1 MTASPSAS
9 SRNRR
14 SATLANIPP
23 PSGPPPPTPPGGQPS
38 GGGHR
43 HSNSSSALS
52 ASFSSGPL
60 NLSGL
65 GPYTAG
71 SSFAPPRASF
81 SSSRA
86 SPVGQ
91 ARSGRER
98 SDTETWSDSTWR
110 NIFDAALVKAQQ
122 AVQLDELQET
132 ALAANLYAQAAS
144 DLGRVIP
151 MCSSEK
157 KQQSMMAIQAIYLD
171 RVAQL
176 KESALSKSPLPHSL
190 GTGSFAPGHVKDG
203 STSSGNSYRH
213 SAPSNRGTA
222 YGDDQLPY
230 QPQQYQPPSFQSPVQ
245 QQRYTQS
252 GPIQLQQQ
260 YQPPPV
266 FLHSRQDPYQ
276 LQQLQQQQQQQH
288 QQRLLYLQQHQQ
300 QQQQPQQ
307 QEELQQEQPE
317 KGGFRLF
324 GKKRSKTQP
333 SAPRPPEM
341 GQSAHGVLGHN
352 SSYGNGFSPYG
363 EYNGNSTPHD
373 SPNPSPV
380 VVSPIFMS
388 QSPVQRSQQSR
399 NSVMGD
405 GREQQQQQPQELTS
419 KSSKWRPFGKKKSK
433 SFSNN
438 ETSTAFNPQ
447 RESLQVVPGESLP
460 SPLPAKVPTSAPQ
473 LADNTFSHQNQD
485 WYVDNVPQGEL
496 EADYDD
502 YENQYYD
509 EDDEDVDPYYIAD
522 TKGRAQVFEG
532 RDSGLKDKASKKNS
546 KKEEEAPPKTRQTLK
561 HSTSSYSQEHYYSAN
576 VNFSEHIPSN
586 PAIKHDA
593 QELYSGPLAD
603 EKAYT
608 SNFTDD
614 NPDDAIH
621 EHDQQLLPAH
631 ADQYSEY
638 EEQFMDAQESF
649 TADAQDSALPDTY
662 EVGNEET
669 AAQGTVA
676 TDSAFDPTVESAAE
690 GTAVVVE
697 DQVETSLEKTK
708 SKRTWFGKKKK
719 DKEKN
724 KDKVKE
730 PERFDD
736 VAKLMDEALFGG
748 GGSSRKATKQ
758 KLKEKESVIS
768 LVAAAMPEEPQQ
780 QQQQQQQQQSEDI
793 GAQTSSQTHLEPQME
808 ASVDDQEQTRAVV
821 SAETHAE
828 MQSSVESPR
837 SVDEQVNPEPQVVD
851 ESGVEVKEVS
861 EASEVPEVTVT
872 AVAAVVETEEVADGS
887 VHDESGKVS
896 IATQESKPIAS
907 DAPKRTMTRHFS
919 IFKSR
924 KTKDVDQH
932 QHQEDEGTSLTRTTT
947 VEDEKKSIHSHLTQ
961 QSSHS
966 AQDRKAAEMTAAVT
980 VRSKEKQ
987 AKKRDS
993 DEYVPYEYQE
1003 ELEGPLMERVEVPEH
1018 REIIGFVMP
1027 IEEIGDYTMEENEEA
1042 ALENWDSW
1050 VSQLESFEKIL
1061 SDKGMKKEKTKK
1073 SKKVKEP
1080 KPSKEESASPMGSVK
1095 ANRSSIFGLGRSET
1109 LKSRNS
1115 TTLDLNTHLL
1125 DSRPLSMSTTVLDD
1139 PSMGSSRLS
1148 FQSSKSGESETPTM
1162 QALAHQ
1168 QQQQQQSG
1176 KKRWWNPKRKDTNSL
1191 YRVSN
1196 AFSMADLDDNQD
1208 RHLLA
1213 LRQADPIR
1221 SSDSL
1226 MLDTKMKPLPSDLT
1240 EPSTPA
1246 PGVNSVQNKERPEL
1260 LGTSLEKEQEADQKE
1275 DIEGKMVAD
1284 VEIDVKPKTEV
1295 DAEMEI
1301 SPKTQVE
1308 AEMQVKPKAEAET
1321 EAEVEAK
1328 SEKIDVPTAVTVA
1341 ITPEPKAKAKS
1352 SKPKLLPISTPLQQ
1366 LLKLDSAE
1374 ELWQYVQQAKTYA
1387 TSRMNKGDK
1396 RSASIALKR
1405 AQALEA
1411 RWQEVLLEMAS
1422 SGEDTD
1428 EILEEE
1434 EDDDDEE
1441 EEEGAH
1447 QDDQLPPEAAKKEP
1461 AVMELKKETI
1471 APVPVVPMA
1480 APPTP
1485 TPTGVAFN
1493 TPNTH
1498 SGIRFE
1504 AADEDEE
1511 EDEFEAHMKRR
1522 STISRSNSTPDK
1534 YSKYKVNKTPTAAS
1548 STSSSTNVSSSLAIL
1563 AEEETNEQGELLVK
1577 TSPVDDGRLGPE
1589 ATMEQLVASTNK
1601 EHLKFYIQRMKT
1613 DTVAKARSGSKFAA
1627 LEGMKNVKVLQQRLA
1642 DLEEEEE
1649 EEEEQ
1654 EEEEKS
1660 KIAVKGEAEVSK
1672 SVDTTHD
1679 DDLKGQGTVQ
1689 AEVVSEEQ
1697 P

>member
-1 MTASPSAS
+1 MTPSSSAS

-23 PSGPPPPTPPGGQPS
+23 PSGPPPPTPPEGHPNGS
-38 GGGHR
+38 FGHR
-43 HSNSSSALS
+43 HSSSSSALS
-52 ASFSSGPL
+52 SFSSGPL

-65 GPYTAG
+65 GQHTTLYPGG
-71 SSFAPPRASF
+71 SSFAPPRPSF

-91 ARSGRER
+91 PRSGRER

-132 ALAANLYAQAAS
+132 ALAANLYAQAAN

-190 GTGSFAPGHVKDG
+190 GAGSFAPGHVDDG
-203 STSSGNSYRH
+203 SSSSSNSYRH
-213 SAPSNRGTA
+213 SVPSNRGTA
-222 YGDDQLPY
+222 YGDEQLPY

-245 QQRYTQS
+245 HQRYSQS

-266 FLHSRQDPYQ
+266 FLQSRHDPY
-276 LQQLQQQQQQQH
+276 QQQQQQ
-288 QQRLLYLQQHQQ
+288 QQRLLYLQQQQHQQ
-300 QQQQPQQ
+300 QQQVQQ
-307 QEELQQEQPE
+307 QEEPQQEQHE

-333 SAPRPPEM
+333 STPRPPD
-341 GQSAHGVLGHN
+341 LGHSVHGGLDSN
-352 SSYGNGFSPYG
+352 SNNNNHSYGSNGFSPYG
-363 EYNGNSTPHD
+363 EYNSSSIPHD
-373 SPNPSPV
+373 SPSSPPV
-380 VVSPIFMS
+380 VISPIFMA
-388 QSPVQRSQQSR
+388 QSPAPRSQQSR

-405 GREQQQQQPQELTS
+405 SREQQQQQSQELTS

-438 ETSTAFNPQ
+438 ETSVAFNPQ
-447 RESLQVVPGESLP
+447 RESFQVVPV
-460 SPLPAKVPTSAPQ
+460 APTSAPQ
-473 LADNTFSHQNQD
+473 LAESSVNTGAFSHQGQD
-485 WYVDNVPQGEL
+485 WYVESVPQEEL
-496 EADYDD
+496 DAEYDD
-502 YENQYYD
+502 FENQYYD
-509 EDDEDVDPYYIAD
+509 DDDEDVDPYYIAD

-532 RDSGLKDKASKKNS
+532 KDSGTKDKASKKS
-546 KKEEEAPPKTRQTLK
+546 VKKEEEPPKSRQTLK
-561 HSTSSYSQEHYYSAN
+561 HSASYSQERYYSAN
-576 VNFSEHIPSN
+576 VNFSEHIPSTLT
-586 PAIKHDA
+586 IQHDT
-593 QELYSGPLAD
+593 QELHSGPLAD
-603 EKAYT
+603 EQAYT

-614 NPDDAIH
+614 NPDDGAH
-621 EHDQQLLPAH
+621 EQDQQLLPPH

-649 TADAQDSALPDTY
+649 TGDAQESVLPDTY
-662 EVGNEET
+662 VVNNEEAT
-669 AAQGTVA
+669 HSAVA
-676 TDSAFDPTVESAAE
+676 TDSAFDPTLESSAADVV
-690 GTAVVVE
+690 AVTEEVE
-697 DQVETSLEKTK
+697 AGLEKTK

-724 KDKVKE
+724 KDKTKE

-748 GGSSRKATKQ
+748 GGGSSRKAAKQ

-768 LVAAAMPEEPQQ
+768 LATAMPEEPQQ
-780 QQQQQQQQQSEDI
+780 QEAMD
-793 GAQTSSQTHLEPQME
+793 AQTSPQVHLEQQTE
-808 ASVDDQEQTRAVV
+808 ASIDDHQHVQLVD
-821 SAETHAE
+821 SAETHEDMKAA
-828 MQSSVESPR
+828 VVAPPSP
-837 SVDEQVNPEPQVVD
+837 DEEVIQEQPVID
-851 ESGVEVKEVS
+851 EGM
-861 EASEVPEVTVT
+861 VPEVTVAAAE
-872 AVAAVVETEEVADGS
+872 AVAEAEEAEEAEDS
-887 VHDESGKVS
+887 VHIESGKVS
-896 IATQESKPIAS
+896 IATQDTKSIAS
-907 DAPKRTMTRHFS
+907 DTPKRSMTRHFS

-924 KTKDVDQH
+924 KNKDADQ
-932 QHQEDEGTSLTRTTT
+932 QQPPEDEGMALTRTTT
-947 VEDEKKSIHSHLTQ
+947 VDDEKKSIHSHLTQ

-966 AQDRKAAEMTAAVT
+966 AQDRKAAELAVALA
-980 VRSKEKQ
+980 VRPKEKES
-987 AKKRDS
+987 KKRDS

-1003 ELEGPLMERVEVPEH
+1003 ELEGPLMERVEVPED

-1050 VSQLESFEKIL
+1050 VSQLESFEKVL
-1061 SDKGMKKEKTKK
+1061 SDKGMKKEKSKK
-1073 SKKVKEP
+1073 PKKVKEP
-1080 KPSKEESASPMGSVK
+1080 KPAKEESHSPMGSTK
-1095 ANRSSIFGLGRSET
+1095 ANRSSIFSLGRSET
-1109 LKSRNS
+1109 TKSR
-1115 TTLDLNTHLL
+1115 TTLDLNAHLL
-1125 DSRPLSMSTTVLDD
+1125 DSRPLSMSTTLLDD
-1139 PSMGSSRLS
+1139 PSSSSPRLS
-1148 FQSSKSGESETPTM
+1148 FQSSKSGESEAPTT
-1162 QALAHQ
+1162 QALAHL
-1168 QQQQQQSG
+1168 QQQQSV

-1196 AFSMADLDDNQD
+1196 AFSMADLDSNQD

-1213 LRQADPIR
+1213 LRQSDQVR
-1221 SSDSL
+1221 SSESL
-1226 MLDTKMKPLPSDLT
+1226 MLDTKMKPLPIDLT

-1246 PGVNSVQNKERPEL
+1246 PGMNSANKEP
-1260 LGTSLEKEQEADQKE
+1260 LEPAEASIEQEQEADQK
-1275 DIEGKMVAD
+1275 DIEAKVE
-1284 VEIDVKPKTEV
+1284 VEIETEVKPKTKVDVETEV
-1295 DAEMEI
+1295 NKPTTEVE
-1301 SPKTQVE
+1301 VE
-1308 AEMQVKPKAEAET
+1308 AEVKSQAEAET
-1321 EAEVEAK
+1321 EAEVGTKAK
-1328 SEKIDVPTAVTVA
+1328 GEIVADVKVDVPVITAVV
-1341 ITPEPKAKAKS
+1341 PEPKAKAKS

-1366 LLKLDSAE
+1366 LLKLQSAE

-1411 RWQEVLLEMAS
+1411 RWQEILLELAS

-1434 EDDDDEE
+1434 DDDDDDDDNDDDDDDDKEE
-1441 EEEGAH
+1441 SQEIVGQQEGPSPAE
-1447 QDDQLPPEAAKKEP
+1447 PARKEP
-1461 AVMELKKETI
+1461 AKVELKKESI
-1471 APVPVVPMA
+1471 APAVAVVPTA
-1480 APPTP
+1480 APLTP

-1504 AADEDEE
+1504 ADEDDE
-1511 EDEFEAHMKRR
+1511 EDEFEAHRRRR

-1534 YSKYKVNKTPTAAS
+1534 YSKYKVNKTPAAAS
-1548 STSSSTNVSSSLAIL
+1548 STSNSTNVSSSLAIL

-1577 TSPVDDGRLGPE
+1577 ANPAAVDDGRLGPE

-1642 DLEEEEE
+1642 DLEEEGDKNED
-1649 EEEEQ
+1649 
-1654 EEEEKS
+1654 KVVTDDS
-1660 KIAVKGEAEVSK
+1660 KAGTEDLK
-1672 SVDTTHD
+1672 SVVTTQD
-1679 DDLKGQGTVQ
+1679 EGLKTEGTEQ
-1689 AEVVSEEQ
+1689 AEVVSEQ
-1697 P
+1697 QL

>member
-1 MTASPSAS
+1 MTPSSSAS

-23 PSGPPPPTPPGGQPS
+23 PSGPPPPTPPEGHPS
-38 GGGHR
+38 ASFGHR

-52 ASFSSGPL
+52 SFSSGPL

-65 GPYTAG
+65 GSHPGG

-91 ARSGRER
+91 PRSGRER
-98 SDTETWSDSTWR
+98 SDTETWSDSAWR

-132 ALAANLYAQAAS
+132 ALAANLYAQAAN

-176 KESALSKSPLPHSL
+176 KESALSKSPLPPSL
-190 GTGSFAPGHVKDG
+190 GAGSFGSGHVEDG
-203 STSSGNSYRH
+203 SSSSSNSYRH
-213 SAPSNRGTA
+213 SVPSNRGTA
-222 YGDDQLPY
+222 YGDEQLPY

-245 QQRYTQS
+245 QQRYSQ
-252 GPIQLQQQ
+252 
-260 YQPPPV
+260 
-266 FLHSRQDPYQ
+266 
-276 LQQLQQQQQQQH
+276 
-288 QQRLLYLQQHQQ
+288 
-300 QQQQPQQ
+300 
-307 QEELQQEQPE
+307 
-317 KGGFRLF
+317 
-324 GKKRSKTQP
+324 
-333 SAPRPPEM
+333 SAPHPPAL
-341 GQSAHGVLGHN
+341 GQSAHGGLDHN
-352 SSYGNGFSPYG
+352 SSYNNGFSPYG
-363 EYNGNSTPHD
+363 EYNGNSAPHD
-373 SPNPSPV
+373 SPSPPPV

-388 QSPVQRSQQSR
+388 QSPAQRSQQSR
-399 NSVMGD
+399 NSLMGD
-405 GREQQQQQPQELTS
+405 GREQQQSQELTS

-438 ETSTAFNPQ
+438 ETSTEFNPQ
-447 RESLQVVPGESLP
+447 RESLQVVPAESLP
-460 SPLPAKVPTSAPQ
+460 SPLPAVAPTSAPP
-473 LADNTFSHQNQD
+473 LVDHSFSQQNQD
-485 WYVDNVPQGEL
+485 WYVKSVPQEEL

-502 YENQYYD
+502 FENQYYD
-509 EDDEDVDPYYIAD
+509 DDDEEVDPYYIAD

-532 RDSGLKDKASKKNS
+532 RDSRLKDKASKKS
-546 KKEEEAPPKTRQTLK
+546 VKKEDEAPPKSRQTLK
-561 HSTSSYSQEHYYSAN
+561 HSASSYSQERYYSAN
-576 VNFSEHIPSN
+576 VNFSEHTPSTL
-586 PAIKHDA
+586 AIHDDT
-593 QELYSGPLAD
+593 QELHSGPLAD

-614 NPDDAIH
+614 NPDDVVH
-621 EHDQQLLPAH
+621 EHDQQLLSPH

-662 EVGNEET
+662 DVNNNEEE
-669 AAQGTVA
+669 AAVHSTMA
-676 TDSAFDPTVESAAE
+676 TDSAFDPTSDSNAE
-690 GTAVVVE
+690 GAAVVAE
-697 DQVETSLEKTK
+697 EQQVETGLEKTK

-724 KDKVKE
+724 KDKTKE

-748 GGSSRKATKQ
+748 GGGGGSSRKKTKQ

-768 LVAAAMPEEPQQ
+768 LAAAAMPEMPQQ
-780 QQQQQQQQQSEDI
+780 QEDADALTLPQI
-793 GAQTSSQTHLEPQME
+793 HSEPQVE
-808 ASVDDQEQTRAVV
+808 VSVDDQGHVQPVD
-821 SAETHAE
+821 SAETGAE
-828 MQSSVESPR
+828 MQSP
-837 SVDEQVNPEPQVVD
+837 
-851 ESGVEVKEVS
+851 VEVPPSLDEEVTPEQQLVNDGMVEATEIS
-861 EASEVPEVTVT
+861 EGPEVTVE
-872 AVAAVVETEEVADGS
+872 AVATAAEAEEVTEGS
-887 VHDESGKVS
+887 VHGESGRVS
-896 IATQESKPIAS
+896 VATQETTSIAS
-907 DAPKRTMTRHFS
+907 DTPKRSMTRHFS
-919 IFKSR
+919 IFKS
-924 KTKDVDQH
+924 KKNKDADQH
-932 QHQEDEGTSLTRTTT
+932 QHQEDEGTALTRTTT

-966 AQDRKAAEMTAAVT
+966 AQDRKAAEMAAALA
-980 VRSKEKQ
+980 VRPKEKQ

-1027 IEEIGDYTMEENEEA
+1027 IEEIADYTMEENEEA

-1050 VSQLESFEKIL
+1050 VSQLESFEKVL

-1073 SKKVKEP
+1073 PKKVKEP
-1080 KPSKEESASPMGSVK
+1080 KPSKEESHSPMGSVK
-1095 ANRSSIFGLGRSET
+1095 ANRSSIFSLGRSET
-1109 LKSRNS
+1109 LKSRTS
-1115 TTLDLNTHLL
+1115 TTLDLNAHLL
-1125 DSRPLSMSTTVLDD
+1125 DSRPLSMSTTFLDD
-1139 PSMGSSRLS
+1139 PSTGSSRLS
-1148 FQSSKSGESETPTM
+1148 FQSSKSGESEAPTM
-1162 QALAHQ
+1162 QALALHHNQ
-1168 QQQQQQSG
+1168 QQQQPA

-1196 AFSMADLDDNQD
+1196 AFSMADLDDHQD

-1213 LRQADPIR
+1213 LRQSDQIR

-1226 MLDTKMKPLPSDLT
+1226 MLDTQVKPLSSDLL

-1246 PGVNSVQNKERPEL
+1246 PGMNCVNKEPLEPTRA
-1260 LGTSLEKEQEADQKE
+1260 SVEKEQNADQKE
-1275 DIEGKMVAD
+1275 EVEAKVEAEVGSNVKPETDIDAET
-1284 VEIDVKPKTEV
+1284 DVKPKADV
-1295 DAEMEI
+1295 G
-1301 SPKTQVE
+1301 
-1308 AEMQVKPKAEAET
+1308 AET
-1321 EAEVEAK
+1321 EAEVEAEAK
-1328 SEKIDVPTAVTVA
+1328 SEIAAKVNVDVSVVVTSG
-1341 ITPEPKAKAKS
+1341 PKAKAKS

-1366 LLKLDSAE
+1366 LLKLQSAE

-1411 RWQEVLLEMAS
+1411 RWQEVLLELAS

-1434 EDDDDEE
+1434 DDDDDDDDEE
-1441 EEEGAH
+1441 EEGEG
-1447 QDDQLPPEAAKKEP
+1447 QQEGQSPPEPATKEP
-1461 AVMELKKETI
+1461 VKVELKKETI
-1471 APVPVVPMA
+1471 APVCMIPMA

-1511 EDEFEAHMKRR
+1511 EDEFE
-1522 STISRSNSTPDK
+1522 SNPA
-1534 YSKYKVNKTPTAAS
+1534 V
-1548 STSSSTNVSSSLAIL
+1548 
-1563 AEEETNEQGELLVK
+1563 
-1577 TSPVDDGRLGPE
+1577 VDDGRLGPE

-1627 LEGMKNVKVLQQRLA
+1627 LEGMKNVKVLQQRLV

-1649 EEEEQ
+1649 EEEE
-1654 EEEEKS
+1654 EKG
-1660 KIAVKGEAEVSK
+1660 KNDDKAEAESNKDGAQDLK
-1672 SVDTTHD
+1672 SVVTTYD
-1679 DDLKGQGTVQ
+1679 DGLNGQVTEQ
-1689 AEVVSEEQ
+1689 AEVVSEQ
-1697 P
+1697 QI